1 MVHKCT
7 HLEQIPLNGLE
18 IIGPFCWFVYFFLC
32 KRLQLLSYSYCGN
45 RVKYGKLDI
54 FSYVFTC
61 LTTDPYR
68 LSSGSKRYRPENT
81 SSLDEFPASWRSET
95 AYSKSKMRLMAY
107 ARQGL
112 NSRKRFRDRSW
123 RSIISG
129 PLSHQSNAR
138 KLPRKTQT
146 QCGYEIRWGPKAKTE
161 NPSGTSETMPRSG
174 TTNRPPVRIEVSQ
187 LATSRNSR
195 K

>member
-1 MVHKCT
+1 MRKYT
-7 HLEQIPLNGLE
+7 HLEQIPLNGLV
-18 IIGPFCWFVYFFLC
+18 IIGPFCGFVYLFLYEC
-32 KRLQLLSYSYCGN
+32 FQLLGYSYFDI
-45 RVKYGKLDI
+45 RVKYGELDS
-54 FSYVFTC
+54 FHYMFTC
-61 LTTDPYR
+61 LTTDSYR
-68 LSSGSKRYRPENT
+68 LPSGSKRYRPENT

-95 AYSKSKMRLMAY
+95 AYSKSKMRLIAY

-161 NPSGTSETMPRSG
+161 NPSETSETMPRSG

-187 LATSRNSR
+187 LATR
-195 K
+195 

>member
-18 IIGPFCWFVYFFLC
+18 IIGPFCGFVYFFLC
-32 KRLQLLSYSYCGN
+32 KRLQLLGYSYCDN
-45 RVKYGKLDI
+45 RVQYGELDI
-54 FSYVFTC
+54 SHYVFTC

-68 LSSGSKRYRPENT
+68 IPSGSKRYRTVNT
-81 SSLDEFPASWRSET
+81 SSLDEIPASWRSET

-112 NSRKRFRDRSW
+112 NSRKRFRDCSC

-129 PLSHQSNAR
+129 PLSHHSNAR

-146 QCGYEIRWGPKAKTE
+146 QCGYEIRWGPKAETE
-161 NPSGTSETMPRSG
+161 NPFGTSETMPRSG

-187 LATSRNSR
+187 LATR
-195 K
+195 